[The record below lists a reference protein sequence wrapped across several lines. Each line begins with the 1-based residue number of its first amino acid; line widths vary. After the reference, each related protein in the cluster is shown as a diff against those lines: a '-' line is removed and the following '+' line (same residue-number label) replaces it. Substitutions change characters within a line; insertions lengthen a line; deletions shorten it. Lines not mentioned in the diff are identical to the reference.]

1 MMRREVR
8 AALVATVLVA
18 AVAAAVA
25 APAAQGRFW
34 RLDASV
40 DRPWLLVVNDPL
52 GSVRYA
58 WVVTFRVTN
67 PTDRNIFYM
76 PQFTLVTESSQV
88 YRNVVD
94 FAAERE
100 AEVRLGRR
108 LAGVVELMGELK
120 PGESREGVAVFPL
133 PDPNSDHYQLYVGGL
148 TNEYKMLQRGG
159 RSTVVR
165 KTLLYEY
172 YRPGDAYDIYL
183 DKTYEVGARW
193 VWR

>member
-1 MMRREVR
+1 MMRRWVR
-8 AALVATVLVA
+8 LALVVLVLTTA
-18 AVAAAVA
+18 AVGVQ
-25 APAAQGRFW
+25 AAQGRFW
-34 RLDASV
+34 RLDCSV
-40 DRPWLLVVNDPL
+40 DRPWLIVVHDPV

-67 PTDRNIFYM
+67 PTKRSIFYM
-76 PQFTLVTESSQV
+76 PQFTLVTESGKV

-100 AEVRLGRR
+100 AEARLGRR
-108 LAGVVELMGELK
+108 LANVVELMGELK
-120 PGESREGVAVFPL
+120 PGETREGVVVFPL

-148 TNEYKMLQRGG
+148 TNEYKMLRRGG
-159 RSTVVR
+159 RPTVVR
-165 KTLLYEY
+165 KMLLYEY